1 LIPSKKKDDRIAFVN
16 YGRRYIIDSADVILE
31 KYEKAKREGDNNV
44 ILDRLFN
51 EYLTA
56 RYRRDPEF
64 LRVMLLKASIEP
76 YLHNNLDQVSKYFGN
91 KEAQRKVLFQDWWNT
106 IVLEDKDNSS
116 EKLTNDF
123 NKWFQDKTKD
133 QEPTE
138 PNEGGGE

>member
-1 LIPSKKKDDRIAFVN
+1 
-16 YGRRYIIDSADVILE
+16 
-31 KYEKAKREGDNNV
+31 
-44 ILDRLFN
+44 
-51 EYLTA
+51 
-56 RYRRDPEF
+56 
-64 LRVMLLKASIEP
+64 MLLKASIEP